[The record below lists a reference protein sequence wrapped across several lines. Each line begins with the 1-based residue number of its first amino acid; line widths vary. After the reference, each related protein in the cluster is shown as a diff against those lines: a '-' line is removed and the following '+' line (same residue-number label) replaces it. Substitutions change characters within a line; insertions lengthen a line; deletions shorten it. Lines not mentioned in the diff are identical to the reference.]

1 MTHLRPALVL
11 LVLLTLLTG
20 LAYPFA
26 MTGLAKTL
34 FPKQAA
40 GSLLERNGQV
50 VGSAL
55 IGQSFTTDAYF
66 HGRPSATTATDPADA
81 TKTVSAPYN
90 AANSSGSNAGPTAKS
105 LIDRVQGD
113 VDLLKKENPGKPIP
127 VDLVTTSGSGL
138 DPHITPAG
146 ADFQVP
152 RIAKTR
158 GVTEDRIRALIAEH
172 TEPRLLGVI
181 GEPVVNV
188 LELNLALDQAVP
200 YTAPAKTAEPA
211 APPATEPAAAEPAS
225 KPEAAAK
232 P

>member
-1 MTHLRPALVL
+1 MTHIRPALVL
-11 LVLLTLLTG
+11 LVLLSLLTG

-40 GSLLERNGQV
+40 GSLIERDGQV
-50 VGSAL
+50 IGSSL
-55 IGQSFTTDAYF
+55 IGQNFTSDQYF
-66 HGRPSATTATDPADA
+66 HGRPSATSTADPADA
-81 TKTVSAPYN
+81 TKTIAAPYN
-90 AANSSGSNAGPTAKS
+90 AGNSSGSNAGPTAKS

-113 VDLLKKENPGKPIP
+113 VDLLKKENPGVPVP
-127 VDLVTTSGSGL
+127 VDLVTTSASGL

-158 GVTEDRIRALIAEH
+158 GVAEDKLRALVAEH
-172 TEPRLLGVI
+172 TEPRFLGVL

-188 LELNLALDQAVP
+188 LELNLALDKAVP
-200 YTAPAKTAEPA
+200 YTAPAKPAE
-211 APPATEPAAAEPAS
+211 
-225 KPEAAAK
+225 AAK
-232 P
+232 PQ